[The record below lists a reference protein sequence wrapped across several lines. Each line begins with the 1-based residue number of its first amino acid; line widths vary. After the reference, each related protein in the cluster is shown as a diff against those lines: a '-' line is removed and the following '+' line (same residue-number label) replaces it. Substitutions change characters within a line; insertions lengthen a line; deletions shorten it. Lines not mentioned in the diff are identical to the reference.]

1 MTSGSAGTVDA
12 AHAAAAAALQEMHD
26 EALRHLDAV
35 ARSLG
40 VPAAV
45 QQPTTEARA
54 TDAGAGPATL
64 ELPRRM
70 DPPAAAAA

>member
-1 MTSGSAGTVDA
+1 MTSGHPSTVDE
-12 AHAAAAAALQEMHD
+12 AHAAAAAALQELHD

-40 VPAAV
+40 VPAAGEQV
-45 QQPTTEARA
+45 RGMSRR

-64 ELPRRM
+64 ELPRRV
-70 DPPAAAAA
+70 DPPVATAA